1 MPKINIKAKTEN
13 NRKNIKKNFKNMNKD
28 NTTNK
33 FYSNSIYDKRKVILK
48 YCKFIHNL
56 DHFS

>member
-33 FYSNSIYDKRKVILK
+33 FYSNSIYDKRKVI
-48 YCKFIHNL
+48 
-56 DHFS
+56 